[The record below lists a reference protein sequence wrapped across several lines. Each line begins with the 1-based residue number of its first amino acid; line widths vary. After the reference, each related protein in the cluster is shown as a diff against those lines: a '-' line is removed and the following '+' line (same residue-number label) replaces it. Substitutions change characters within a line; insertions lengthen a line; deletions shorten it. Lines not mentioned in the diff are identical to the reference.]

1 MEFHLDQYSP
11 KENLTKWK
19 AGKPELTN
27 HISPVPFPVSFFLQ
41 YFNSKIEFQE
51 EMVFFSSLIFISSP

>member
-41 YFNSKIEFQE
+41 YFNSKIKF
-51 EMVFFSSLIFISSP
+51 